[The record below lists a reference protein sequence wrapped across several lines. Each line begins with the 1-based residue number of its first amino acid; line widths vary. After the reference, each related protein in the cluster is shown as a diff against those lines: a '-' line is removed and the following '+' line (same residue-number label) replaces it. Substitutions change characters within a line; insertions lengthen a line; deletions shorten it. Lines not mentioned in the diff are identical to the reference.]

1 MNNYVGSSGVTLD
14 GKINSIYFPVSS
26 NNGLIFAVGNIS
38 SSGGSVSLI
47 QYLAG
52 TSELYLVDA
61 NDVASLTKLIEQKY
75 FGGNVLGVYVNSL
88 SNYEVTFEGSASTW
102 SYNISCSSTCPSS
115 DYTKSD
121 FDQTNVHVAFNIPSE
136 GKALLMVFAAS
147 TGDLVGNLKTTSNS
161 QQLTLGSL
169 YADANSITWI
179 SMYSGTTSYSELIK
193 YDAPNNNYT
202 IYQQTGFSYSL
213 QYIDLNSNNDWL
225 ALGVTSII
233 SNATQTCLTTV
244 NGLSVSTTTSG
255 LEDTS
260 SFSLGTKGSVA
271 YNFEEDSI
279 TINTSIT
286 SGASDMAYSF
296 TIVSSSETKEDD
308 LSTAETVGIV
318 LGSVFGSVIIVA
330 VALAIFYILYK
341 KRSRSAG
348 HQEVKA
354 TDIPAEDHDEEGVDN
369 QHSKEDIP
377 DNQI

>member
-1 MNNYVGSSGVTLD
+1 M
-14 GKINSIYFPVSS
+14 
-26 NNGLIFAVGNIS
+26 IFAVGNIS

-52 TSELYLVDA
+52 ISGLSLVDA
-61 NDVASLTKLIEQKY
+61 NDVASLTKLIDYKY
-75 FGGNVLGVYVNSL
+75 FGANQLGVYVNSV
-88 SNYEVTFEGSASTW
+88 SNYEVTFEGSSTPTW

-121 FDQTNVHVAFNIPSE
+121 FDQTNVHIAFNIPSE

-271 YNFEEDSI
+271 YSFSSTLLN
-279 TINTSIT
+279 INASIT
-286 SGASDMAYSF
+286 STVSNMSYSY
-296 TIVSSSETKEDD
+296 TDD
-308 LSTAETVGIV
+308 LSTETSEDDGELSTEDDGELSTGEIVGIV
-318 LGSVFGSVIIVA
+318 IGSIFGFAII
-330 VALAIFYILYK
+330 IFIAFLVVCSIFRRN
-341 KRSRSAG
+341 KRYEGR
-348 HQEVKA
+348 QEVY
-354 TDIPAEDHDEEGVDN
+354 TETQGDDHAEQENSQECQQHISDH
-369 QHSKEDIP
+369 
-377 DNQI
+377 